1 MMIAEEYLSRSRVF
15 RRLKNRSHRQLIER
29 YAARL
34 AEEGLA
40 REGGLRC
47 LSLVGDLMKW
57 IESSGS
63 KVAQVCAGRQRE
75 MPVIEVQTSVA
86 THFEAHRRD
95 GASAGGRRLLRY
107 RSVARP

>member
-1 MMIAEEYLSRSRVF
+1 MIAEEYLSRSRVF

-47 LSLVGDLMKW
+47 LSLVG
-57 IESSGS
+57 
-63 KVAQVCAGRQRE
+63 A
-75 MPVIEVQTSVA
+75 PVI
-86 THFEAHRRD
+86 
-95 GASAGGRRLLRY
+95 G
-107 RSVARP
+107 